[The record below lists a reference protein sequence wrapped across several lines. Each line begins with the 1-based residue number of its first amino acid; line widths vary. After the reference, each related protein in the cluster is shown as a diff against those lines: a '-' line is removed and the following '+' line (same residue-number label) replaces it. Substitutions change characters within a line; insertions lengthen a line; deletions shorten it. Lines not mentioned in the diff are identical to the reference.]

1 MSSLTQKEDLY
12 KHTTVLL
19 WPLLLSKQVILT
31 WSLVGYV
38 AEKPVFAE
46 KFRVQRII
54 LTEHRKCSIRSKPT
68 SKQTEAGQFS
78 FWH

>member
-38 AEKPVFAE
+38 AEKLQYLLE
-46 KFRVQRII
+46 KFRV
-54 LTEHRKCSIRSKPT
+54 
-68 SKQTEAGQFS
+68 
-78 FWH
+78 

>member
-19 WPLLLSKQVILT
+19 GPLLSSKQVILT

-38 AEKPVFAE
+38 AEKLQYLLE
-46 KFRVQRII
+46 KFRV
-54 LTEHRKCSIRSKPT
+54 
-68 SKQTEAGQFS
+68 
-78 FWH
+78 

>member
-46 KFRVQRII
+46 KFRV
-54 LTEHRKCSIRSKPT
+54 
-68 SKQTEAGQFS
+68 
-78 FWH
+78 